1 MTNDVVQG
9 PMEGF
14 TAFELRKA
22 RAEIERLE
30 GIQRDFHNLDDLATI
45 EQLHAAVKTA
55 QELAATRLM
64 EIERLKAENLS
75 LRNAAVNLHEQLHPN
90 ANAHEPGGSLAI
102 VCDIEITPE
111 EREMMKPGQLEFV
124 PAPEEQPR
132 ITERDYTD
140 AAMHAG
146 LPPPTERDIQAMN
159 AVIDALY
166 ANRKKSGPST

>member
-90 ANAHEPGGSLAI
+90 ANAHEPLPSTDHPDQCSNYPDCSICGPSL
-102 VCDIEITPE
+102 
-111 EREMMKPGQLEFV
+111 
-124 PAPEEQPR
+124 
-132 ITERDYTD
+132 
-140 AAMHAG
+140 
-146 LPPPTERDIQAMN
+146 
-159 AVIDALY
+159 
-166 ANRKKSGPST
+166 KSGVQHAKD

>member
-45 EQLHAAVKTA
+45 QQLHAAVKTA

-64 EIERLKAENLS
+64 EIERLLAFKTE
-75 LRNAAVNLHEQLHPN
+75 AAALLDPRRQMFDREWRKRRDALL
-90 ANAHEPGGSLAI
+90 EGGA
-102 VCDIEITPE
+102 TPE
-111 EREMMKPGQLEFV
+111 PL
-124 PAPEEQPR
+124 PS
-132 ITERDYTD
+132 TEHPDQCSNYPD
-140 AAMHAG
+140 CSICG
-146 LPPPTERDIQAMN
+146 PSL
-159 AVIDALY
+159 
-166 ANRKKSGPST
+166 KSGVSGETP